1 MKNPTQQERGMA
13 ILQQKRGI
21 QREEKEGDQKWE
33 DTDSPRIQLAWMGF
47 SQWEIWNLGWIREEG
62 RQAEI
67 LIHYGYTR

>member
-47 SQWEIWNLGWIREEG
+47 SQWEIREEG

>member
-33 DTDSPRIQLAWMGF
+33 DTAFKNSLCRHV
-47 SQWEIWNLGWIREEG
+47 SC
-62 RQAEI
+62 
-67 LIHYGYTR
+67 